1 MELTTDRCLI
11 TLCVCSVAL
20 SGLPLSNPTECSLTG
35 FSVHGI
41 ISAGIFEWIAISKLQ
56 GLFLTQGIKPASPSA
71 PALAGGFFTTDS
83 PGKPI
88 LTFIVH
94 HMLDSAIYELYVI
107 SHFKT
112 LWQMFHLIYQWRKRL
127 TMWLSCPR
135 SQRQLMAS
143 DRVLASV
150 HHQSLGS

>member
-1 MELTTDRCLI
+1 MELTTDRCLS
-11 TLCVCSVAL
+11 LCVYAQLLCQVCLLATPLNVVWQASLSMGLSQQEYL
-20 SGLPLSNPTECSLTG
+20 SGLPFP
-35 FSVHGI
+35 
-41 ISAGIFEWIAISKLQ
+41 KLQ
-56 GLFLTQGIKPASPSA
+56 GLFLTQGIKPASSSA

-83 PGKPI
+83 PGKTI